1 MASPPS
7 ALPISFFGKK
17 VFQRWKESF
26 PALEIYFSYLG
37 NFEFLPRNRKVPPLE
52 PKSSSVGTKKC
63 LRWNSKVPPLELK
76 SSKRGAFFGTRICNV
91 LSTIRTSWRRG
102 VLDGD
107 SQIAVSRLAS
117 LEIAL

>member
-1 MASPPS
+1 MTSPPS

-26 PALEIYFSYLG
+26 PALERKFSYLG

-52 PKSSSVGTKKC
+52 
-63 LRWNSKVPPLELK
+63 LK
-76 SSKRGAFFGTRICNV
+76 SSKRGTLFGTRMCNV
-91 LSTIRTSWRRG
+91 LSPIRTMWRRE

-107 SQIAVSRLAS
+107 SQIAVSRMAS
-117 LEIAL
+117 L